1 MDITRENR
9 KQLDQILKSEPVK
22 LAYVFGSII
31 TKNVTK
37 DSDVDI
43 AVLLANNLTKEKRF
57 QTRFGLAAKL
67 ARLFKKDV
75 DVVVINDTKSLFF
88 KYVII
93 KEGRLI
99 YQTEETSRLDF
110 EPTLLSLYFDFQPFL
125 DSYNR
130 NYIKTNLQ

>member
-9 KQLDQILKSEPVK
+9 KQLDQILKSEPVE

-31 TKNVTK
+31 TKDVAR

-57 QTRFGLAAKL
+57 QTRLGLATKL

-75 DVVVINDTKSLFF
+75 DVVVINDVKSLFF

-99 YQTEETSRLDF
+99 YQTEEVSRLDF
-110 EPTLLSLYFDFQPFL
+110 ESNLFGLYFDFQPFL

-130 NYIKTNLQ
+130 HYVEGNL